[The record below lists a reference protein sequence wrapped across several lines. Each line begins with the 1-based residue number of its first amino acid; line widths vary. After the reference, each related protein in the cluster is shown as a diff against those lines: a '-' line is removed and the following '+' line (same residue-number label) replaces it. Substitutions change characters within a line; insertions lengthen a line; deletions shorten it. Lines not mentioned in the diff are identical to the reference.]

1 MKANPWILSCFIGSH
16 ISISCFHN
24 FLKNSNGH
32 VLIST
37 LAEDEFLRFL
47 FNWLTVISV
56 SHLSNSF
63 SDLLSRLK
71 IKFIKKIILLP
82 LAFFFFAFF
91 LFLLLG
97 FSCIIPC
104 TWVMPLLCFFMD
116 FSKNLYAYYLSFN
129 SSKLVFWI
137 LIELFMSNWELFYY
151 FISCSLVDIEHQV

>member
-24 FLKNSNGH
+24 FSKNSNGH

-91 LFLLLG
+91 IFIFIIGFFLYNTLYLGYAPFVFFHGFLKEFICILF
-97 FSCIIPC
+97 
-104 TWVMPLLCFFMD
+104 
-116 FSKNLYAYYLSFN
+116 
-129 SSKLVFWI
+129 VFQ
-137 LIELFMSNWELFYY
+137 L
-151 FISCSLVDIEHQV
+151 